1 MARAT
6 DDMLPESDAQQGA
19 PHPRANVDFIGQ
31 ADAERELL
39 QAYQSGKLPHAW
51 IIGGDKGIGKATLAW
66 RFAKFVLAHPDFSS
80 PAVQSAKTLAV
91 EDSNAAVQRIHALG
105 HGDVQILRREWNEKT
120 KKHFSEI
127 RSEDVRKAVHM
138 FQQTASEGGYRIV
151 ILDCAEDLN
160 STSANALLKMIEEP
174 PERSL
179 FLIISH
185 QPNRILPTIR
195 SRCRMLLLQPL
206 SQTECKV
213 ALQGFVAGVDEQH
226 LDRACQ
232 LALGSVSRALKLIS
246 GKSLDVSTKLESI
259 LRNLPR
265 VDWREVH
272 ALADG
277 LTARANEEE
286 YETFKDTVMDWL
298 HGQIHRAQPLAAL
311 APFADSWDAVS
322 GLIRQSEA
330 YNLDR
335 RALVLSVIS
344 TLAKAADMA
353 RGHQTPN
360 QA

>member
-19 PHPRANVDFIGQ
+19 PHPRANVDFIGH
-31 ADAERELL
+31 ATAEHELL

-51 IIGGDKGIGKATLAW
+51 IMGGDKGIGKATLAW
-66 RFAKFVLAHPDFSS
+66 RFTKFVLAHPDFTSL
-80 PAVQSAKTLAV
+80 AVQNAKSLAV
-91 EDSNAAVQRIHALG
+91 DDSNAAVQRVHALG

-120 KKHFSEI
+120 KKHFTVI
-127 RSEDVRKAVHM
+127 RADEARKAVHM
-138 FQQTASEGGYRIV
+138 FQQSASEGGYRIV
-151 ILDCAEDLN
+151 ILDSAEDLN
-160 STSANALLKMIEEP
+160 SESGNGLLKMIEEP

-195 SRCRMLLLQPL
+195 SRCRMLLLHPL
-206 SQTECKV
+206 TQAECL
-213 ALQGFVAGVDEQH
+213 AAFQGFGAGADGKTLE
-226 LDRACQ
+226 RACE
-232 LALGSVSRALKLIS
+232 LAHGSVSRALKLIS
-246 GKSLDVSTKLESI
+246 GKSLDVSNRLESV

-265 VDWREVH
+265 VDWRDVH

-277 LTARANEEE
+277 ITARANEEE
-286 YETFKDTVMDWL
+286 YETFKDTILDWL
-298 HGQIHRAQPLAAL
+298 HEQIHKPQPVAVL
-311 APFADSWDAVS
+311 APFAESWDS
-322 GLIRQSEA
+322 LSELIRQSEA

-344 TLAKAADMA
+344 TLAKAAEIA
-353 RGHQTPN
+353 RAYQMPN